1 MKTAIWAK
9 RKGGS
14 GLFLIR
20 LEAVLKLEWACLSLL
35 GQA

>member
-1 MKTAIWAK
+1 MKMGIWAK

-20 LEAVLKLEWACLSLL
+20 LEALLMLEWAC
-35 GQA
+35 